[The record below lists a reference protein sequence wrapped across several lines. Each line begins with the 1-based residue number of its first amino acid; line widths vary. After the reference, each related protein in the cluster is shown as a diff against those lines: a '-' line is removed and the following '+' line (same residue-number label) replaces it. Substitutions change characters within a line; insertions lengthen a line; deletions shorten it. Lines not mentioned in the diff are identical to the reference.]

1 MTSLAGSIIQIFKYY
16 GIFRGSFSFLKL
28 KNQAKF
34 SELTILFR
42 KPEKQM
48 NEFNVYFFFSILGNK
63 ERDKSQSTYQ
73 NLSVF
78 IQLLP
83 FLETKLSS

>member
-1 MTSLAGSIIQIFKYY
+1 MYT
-16 GIFRGSFSFLKL
+16 
-28 KNQAKF
+28 
-34 SELTILFR
+34 
-42 KPEKQM
+42 
-48 NEFNVYFFFSILGNK
+48 FFFSILGNK

-83 FLETKLSS
+83 FLETNLSS